1 MKLSI
6 VSTLYYSAQYIEE
19 FCERSAKAAR
29 EFAGEDFEI
38 VLVNDGSPDN
48 SLAVAVRLYESGRFP
63 LKIVDFSRNF
73 GHHKAMMAGCMNAS
87 GDYVFLIDV
96 DLEESPEWL
105 QPFAEQLQQDDCDVV
120 YGVQDQRKGGW
131 FERISGKIFYSLFNF
146 LAEIKVPRN
155 ITTARLMTRRYVDV
169 LTQYQEREIFMLGLW
184 TIAGFKQ
191 EPRTVHKLSTSP
203 TTYTFR
209 KKILLLWN
217 SILSFSTKPL
227 HFICYLGLF
236 FIVFS
241 FLYSLAIFLQYFLQH
256 KHISGWTSLII
267 SVWFL
272 GGITIFSLGL
282 IGFYLSKVFMEVK
295 MRPYVTCRHIYQHKE
310 REKECGKN

>member
-29 EFAGEDFEI
+29 DFAGEDFEI

-105 QPFAEQLQQDDCDVV
+105 QPFAEQLQQDAYDSACER
-120 YGVQDQRKGGW
+120 YGILGQ
-131 FERISGKIFYSLFNF
+131 EYS
-146 LAEIKVPRN
+146 
-155 ITTARLMTRRYVDV
+155 
-169 LTQYQEREIFMLGLW
+169 
-184 TIAGFKQ
+184 
-191 EPRTVHKLSTSP
+191 
-203 TTYTFR
+203 
-209 KKILLLWN
+209 
-217 SILSFSTKPL
+217 
-227 HFICYLGLF
+227 
-236 FIVFS
+236 
-241 FLYSLAIFLQYFLQH
+241 
-256 KHISGWTSLII
+256 
-267 SVWFL
+267 
-272 GGITIFSLGL
+272 
-282 IGFYLSKVFMEVK
+282 
-295 MRPYVTCRHIYQHKE
+295 
-310 REKECGKN
+310 